1 LTACNRRDSLN
12 SVIDLKGLPM
22 SATALKMPPEPTW
35 PISVARYH
43 KMIAA
48 GVLTE
53 EDQVE
58 LLEGWI
64 LPKMPKNP
72 PHVFAVETL
81 IEIFLRLN
89 LTDYFIRGQNPVTT
103 TDSEPEP
110 DVCIVRGSRRDFL
123 KRHPR
128 PKDAALVVEVA
139 ESSIARDRG
148 LKKRI
153 YARALAPVYWIV
165 NLEERQI
172 EVYSE
177 PVKSKGEYR
186 LSRIFK
192 AGAAVPLIVD
202 GREVAQIPVSDVVP

>member
-1 LTACNRRDSLN
+1 MTA
-12 SVIDLKGLPM
+12 VLKI
-22 SATALKMPPEPTW
+22 PPEPTW

-43 KMIAA
+43 KMIAT
-48 GVLTE
+48 GVLTP
-53 EDQVE
+53 DDHVE

-72 PHVFAVETL
+72 AHVFAVETL
-81 IEIFLRLN
+81 IELLLRLN
-89 LTDYFIRGQNPVTT
+89 LKGYVIRSQNPITT

-110 DVCIVRGSRRDFL
+110 DVCIVRGSRVDYL

-128 PKDAALVVEVA
+128 PKDAALVIEVA

-153 YARALAPVYWIV
+153 YAKALAPLYWIV

-192 AGAAVPLIVD
+192 AGESAPLVLD
-202 GREVAQIPVSDVVP
+202 GREITQIAVSDIVP

>member
-1 LTACNRRDSLN
+1 
-12 SVIDLKGLPM
+12 M
-22 SATALKMPPEPTW
+22 SAAALQIPPEPTW

-43 KMIAA
+43 KMIAT
-48 GVLTE
+48 GVLTT
-53 EDQVE
+53 DDAVE

-89 LTDYFIRGQNPVTT
+89 LQRYIVRSQNPITT

-110 DVCIVRGSRRDFL
+110 DVCIVRGSRKDYS

-139 ESSIARDRG
+139 DSSLDRDRG

-153 YARALAPVYWIV
+153 YARSLVPVYWLV

-172 EVYSE
+172 ELYSE
-177 PVKSKGEYR
+177 PVKAKGEYKF
-186 LSRIFK
+186 SRIFK
-192 AGAAVPLIVD
+192 AGDSIPLILD
-202 GREVAQIPVSDVVP
+202 GREVTQVAVADVLP

>member
-1 LTACNRRDSLN
+1 
-12 SVIDLKGLPM
+12 
-22 SATALKMPPEPTW
+22 
-35 PISVARYH
+35 
-43 KMIAA
+43 MIAT
-48 GVLTE
+48 GVLT
-53 EDQVE
+53 DDDHVE

-81 IEIFLRLN
+81 IELFLQIN
-89 LTDYFIRGQNPVTT
+89 LTGYFIRGQNPVTT
-103 TDSEPEP
+103 ADSEPEP
-110 DVCIVRGSRRDFL
+110 DVCIVRGSRRDYL

-148 LKKRI
+148 LKRRI

-186 LSRIFK
+186 ISRIFK
-192 AGAAVPLIVD
+192 ASAAVPLVVD
-202 GREVAQIPVSDVVP
+202 GREVAQIAVSDVIP

>member
-1 LTACNRRDSLN
+1 MTA
-12 SVIDLKGLPM
+12 
-22 SATALKMPPEPTW
+22 ALKIPPEPTW

-43 KMIAA
+43 KMIAT
-48 GVLTE
+48 GVLTA
-53 EDQVE
+53 DDHVE

-72 PHVFAVETL
+72 AHVFAVETL
-81 IEIFLRLN
+81 IELFMLLGLKGYIVRS
-89 LTDYFIRGQNPVTT
+89 QNPITT

-110 DVCIVRGSRRDFL
+110 DVCIVRGSRKDYL
-123 KRHPR
+123 KRHPK

-139 ESSIARDRG
+139 ESSLARDRG

-153 YARALAPVYWIV
+153 YAKALAPVYWIV

-192 AGAAVPLIVD
+192 AGEAAPIVLDGTEVGAVPVK
-202 GREVAQIPVSDVVP
+202 EVLP